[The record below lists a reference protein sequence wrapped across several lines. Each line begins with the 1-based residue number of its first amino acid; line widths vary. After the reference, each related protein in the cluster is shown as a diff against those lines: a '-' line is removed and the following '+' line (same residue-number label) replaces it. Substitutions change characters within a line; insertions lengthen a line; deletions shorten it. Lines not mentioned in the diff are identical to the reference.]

1 MKITL
6 DNYQQKAVYT
16 KYKNAL
22 IVAAPGSGKTTVII
36 NRVNHL
42 IEDRRVK
49 VGNIIV
55 ITFTRAAAENMKN
68 RYKSTFS
75 KDIAP
80 FFGTFHGLFYKIL
93 LREGYEIN
101 IINDNKCS
109 NIVKGILGKYF
120 DDVNEDK
127 VKEVVNNISG
137 FKTSGKNI
145 EEFNCSIS
153 KDIFIECF
161 NAYENYK
168 KRENLWDFDDLSINA
183 LKLLKSSNQVL
194 TKYKKIFKYVLV
206 DEFQD
211 CDELQ
216 IEFLRLINGENEL
229 FAVGDEDQ
237 CIYSFRGSKPQ
248 YMVDFCETFKDGK
261 KLYLSINYRSSKNI
275 VNTSKKIIL
284 NNKNRNVKKIEEF
297 HKKDG
302 IIRYLTPYN
311 EFMQGEEIANIIS
324 SFKEGQYI
332 DNAILYRTN
341 MEARS
346 LIDTFTRRKIPFV
359 LLDKGYNFFNH
370 FIARDIINYLKL
382 SIDIKNRELF
392 VSIIN
397 KPFRYIS
404 KANISYINTYKEDID
419 PFEILINKNDTPP
432 FQCKKLDELRR
443 EILYLNKMSLG
454 SAIQY
459 IISTL
464 GYIDYL
470 KEYASKYGQNF
481 DEFEDMLEEFKGAAE
496 GFRTIIEFLVHVQN
510 VEEEIEKSKG
520 DKNGVI
526 LSTIHG
532 VKGMEFKNVFIIN
545 CNEETIPH
553 KSSIDENLEEERRLF
568 YVAVTRAI
576 HNLYVFSPKTI
587 RGKFYEPSRFILEG
601 GFTEESLRVEYGI
614 KSGDSIYHRVYD
626 EGKVKSLKDDK
637 ISIKFKDGEERAFSL
652 RVLMENN
659 LIIIIK

>member
-6 DNYQQKAVYT
+6 DKYQQEAVYT

-42 IEDRRVK
+42 IEVRKVK

-68 RYKSTFS
+68 RYKNTFN

-109 NIVKGILGKYF
+109 NIVKGVLGKYF

-145 EEFNCSIS
+145 EEFKCSIS
-153 KDIFIECF
+153 KDIFMECF

-183 LKLLKSSNQVL
+183 LQLLKGNKEIL
-194 TKYKKIFKYVLV
+194 MKYKNIFKYVLV

-216 IEFLRLINGENEL
+216 IEFLRLVNGENEL

-248 YMVDFCETFKDGK
+248 YMVDFCNTFIDGK

-275 VNTSKKIIL
+275 VNISKKIIL
-284 NNKNRNVKKIEEF
+284 NNENRNIKKIEEF
-297 HKKDG
+297 HNKDG
-302 IIRYLTPYN
+302 IVRYLTPYN

-324 SFKEGQYI
+324 GFKEGQYM
-332 DNAILYRTN
+332 DNAVLYRTN

-370 FIARDIINYLKL
+370 FISKDIINYLKL
-382 SIDIKNRELF
+382 SIDIKNKELF
-392 VSIIN
+392 LSIIN

-404 KANISYINTYKEDID
+404 KANVSYINNFKEHMD
-419 PFEILINKNDTPP
+419 PFEILINKEDTPP

-443 EILYLNKMSLG
+443 EILYLNKISLG

-459 IISTL
+459 VISSL

-470 KEYASKYGQNF
+470 REYANKYGQNF
-481 DEFEDMLEEFKGAAE
+481 EELEDMLEEFKGAAE
-496 GFRTIIEFLVHVQN
+496 GFKTITEFLVHVKN

-545 CNEETIPH
+545 CDEETIPH

-576 HNLYVFSPKTI
+576 HNLYIFSPKTI
-587 RGKFYEPSRFILEG
+587 RGKFYEASRFIAEG
-601 GFTEESLRVEYGI
+601 GFTEESLKVEYGV
-614 KSGDSIYHRVYD
+614 KKGDSIYHRAYG
-626 EGKVKSLKDDK
+626 EGIVKSLKDDK
-637 ISIKFKDGEERAFSL
+637 ISIKFKDGEERAFSI

-659 LIIIIK
+659 LIIIMK